1 MGKSRQRKNG
11 NTRHPLTTLD
21 RQIVSALVTLAILFT
36 LVTITSIA
44 KLPSLLKPE
53 QEDHF
58 PGSSTSKGPPSIP
71 IPKAIPKANV
81 HSGKAK
87 VKADPVGIRRLQ
99 QTFPVHVGGDMEE
112 IDHPGFLFAK
122 NPTHVKTKV
131 PAFWN
136 PPEYGSDGVRGFLG
150 NWGERLMTPEEAEQV
165 GSFYKK
171 MPTIYVSIASY
182 RDPECVPTVEDVFL
196 RAKHPERVRLAVID
210 QVKDGDPKCST
221 PATPCAEDPD
231 QALCRYRHMIDFFE
245 VDGSLSV
252 GPVYARHLAH
262 RMYRGESFA
271 MQVDSHV
278 RMTEHWDDSA
288 IEQWESGKNE
298 MAVIAAYPSDLIG
311 SIDPE
316 THKSNH
322 PGRPIMCMSDFE
334 GYGAKNHLRHGQ
346 QPEGVP
352 TVHGLMFEPYWA
364 AGFSFA
370 RGHFV
375 VQVPYD
381 QFLPM
386 VFQGEEINIGMR
398 GFTYGYDYYTME
410 HSVCFHMYA
419 IRENKAKRKNV
430 KLFWENSNNFN
441 GVEAKAMK
449 RLNGKFQ
456 ED

>member
-1 MGKSRQRKNG
+1 
-11 NTRHPLTTLD
+11 
-21 RQIVSALVTLAILFT
+21 
-36 LVTITSIA
+36 
-44 KLPSLLKPE
+44 
-53 QEDHF
+53 
-58 PGSSTSKGPPSIP
+58 
-71 IPKAIPKANV
+71 
-81 HSGKAK
+81 
-87 VKADPVGIRRLQ
+87 
-99 QTFPVHVGGDMEE
+99 
-112 IDHPGFLFAK
+112 
-122 NPTHVKTKV
+122 
-131 PAFWN
+131 
-136 PPEYGSDGVRGFLG
+136 
-150 NWGERLMTPEEAEQV
+150 
-165 GSFYKK
+165 
-171 MPTIYVSIASY
+171 
-182 RDPECVPTVEDVFL
+182 
-196 RAKHPERVRLAVID
+196 
-210 QVKDGDPKCST
+210 
-221 PATPCAEDPD
+221 
-231 QALCRYRHMIDFFE
+231 MIDFFE

-262 RMYRGESFA
+262 RMYRGEYFA

-334 GYGAKNHLRHGQ
+334 GYGAKKHLRHGQ

-419 IRENKAKRKNV
+419 LRENKAKRKNV

-449 RLNGKFQ
+449 RLNGIIGMVREQDKNDFYHEDEQKYGLGKLRTPEKFYRTFGIHLNTQ
-456 ED
+456 TVEHHLCSFVGKPMKEVLSPALRENRMGLDYSKITYEFVDPKKGRP